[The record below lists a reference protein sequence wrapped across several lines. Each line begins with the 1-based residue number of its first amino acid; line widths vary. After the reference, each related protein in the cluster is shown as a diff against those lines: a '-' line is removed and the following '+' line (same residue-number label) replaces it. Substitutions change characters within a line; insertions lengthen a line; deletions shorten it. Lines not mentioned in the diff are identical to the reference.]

1 MVKSPRPSADLSM
14 SEPPIIGSGKPHT
27 VTLAEG
33 SSVATQRPTRATGG
47 RLPEEPPAPAHDGLA
62 PELAMPATRKA
73 AQLRP
78 QAQAARVIPA
88 RADLPRTAGRLED
101 PSPLL
106 TRIAQIERRNG
117 QLRARLDQ
125 AGSGPDKARIE
136 PR

>member
-1 MVKSPRPSADLSM
+1 MSAT
-14 SEPPIIGSGKPHT
+14 PPPPPAVIGSGKPHT

-33 SSVATQRPTRATGG
+33 SSVATQRPTRAAGG
-47 RLPEEPPAPAHDGLA
+47 RLPEAPPAHVREGLA
-62 PELAMPATRKA
+62 PEPATPAARKT
-73 AQLRP
+73 AQL
-78 QAQAARVIPA
+78 QSAVQVARVVTA
-88 RADLPRTAGRLED
+88 RADQPRPAGRLQD